1 MEGQMENDDGPVDG
15 YDAVPRDGPAVF
27 LANVAALERGEL
39 SGTWVRLDQP
49 ATQLVSALA
58 HLIGDR
64 PDHWAVVDQVG
75 AGSTAVD
82 EDASI
87 DELVDIRTRSL
98 GHRAL
103 AVVMSEETCCGIYM
117 AR

>member
-1 MEGQMENDDGPVDG
+1 MEIQTEIEQGAVNG
-15 YDAVPRDGPAVF
+15 YEAVPRDGPAVF

-39 SGTWVRLDQP
+39 SGAWVRLDQP

-75 AGSTAVD
+75 VGSTAVD

-87 DELVDIRTRSL
+87 EDLVDIRARSL
-98 GHRAL
+98 SHRAV
-103 AVVMSEETCCGIYM
+103 AVVMSEETRCGIYM